1 MGLGGKRV
9 HSSACRTPIERHGR
23 KEIPM
28 NGLAVFHA
36 ELALLLANES
46 AARHRRRSEHRT
58 TFVARSRWSGVR
70 AIAAAISALPRRL
83 TIADAPES
91 LTPHLSDYPY
101 RP

>member
-1 MGLGGKRV
+1 
-9 HSSACRTPIERHGR
+9 
-23 KEIPM
+23 M
-28 NGLAVFHA
+28 NGLAVFQA

-46 AARHRRRSEHRT
+46 AARHQQWSEQRS

-70 AIAAAISALPRRL
+70 AVAAAISALPSRL
-83 TIADAPES
+83 TIADAPEP